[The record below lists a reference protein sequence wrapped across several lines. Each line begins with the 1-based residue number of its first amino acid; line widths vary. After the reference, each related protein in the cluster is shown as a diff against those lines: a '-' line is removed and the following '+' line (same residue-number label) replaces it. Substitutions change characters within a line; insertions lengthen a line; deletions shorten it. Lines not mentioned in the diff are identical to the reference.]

1 MNPALI
7 AAIVQGVV
15 AAAEE
20 VPNIIQVI
28 EDAIAASKSGTGPTT
43 DQIAAALKQ
52 AQATDAAIQAS

>member
-1 MNPALI
+1 MNAALI

-15 AAAEE
+15 AACEE
-20 VPNIIQVI
+20 VPNILQVI
-28 EDAIAASKSGTGPTT
+28 EDAISASKSGDGPTT